1 MHAFRG
7 SQNIESDSFSNKTE
21 DGLTLGICRCNLN
34 VARAFIGARVNLHL
48 KDGSVIA
55 NVYISDAK
63 REKDIGKPAFLYIEK
78 PRKSILK
85 ILLKEIDWMERLNPY
100 FQ

>member
-1 MHAFRG
+1 M
-7 SQNIESDSFSNKTE
+7 
-21 DGLTLGICRCNLN
+21 GICRCNLN

-63 REKDIGKPAFLYIEK
+63 REKDIGKPAFLYIGESRK
-78 PRKSILK
+78 PTLK
-85 ILLKEIDWMERLNPY
+85 VLLREIDWMERLNPY
-100 FQ
+100 FR